1 METETSRTH
10 SNNER
15 SRRPERAEEQ
25 KTMEHE
31 RKRRREKREIEG
43 KLCRIILPRSVAP
56 KSSIQFANSSKIPQK
71 P

>member
-15 SRRPERAEEQ
+15 CRRPERGEKQ

-31 RKRRREKREIEG
+31 RKRRKKKERLKENCAV
-43 KLCRIILPRSVAP
+43 LYDLA
-56 KSSIQFANSSKIPQK
+56 Q
-71 P
+71 